1 MVDSLDAFVG
11 ICNFID
17 LSFVRILC
25 KCRADQLYQ
34 SRLLVKHLD
43 QAEMEGVAPTMYY
56 LLCY

>member
-43 QAEMEGVAPTMYY
+43 PAEMEGVAPTMYY
-56 LLCY
+56 LL